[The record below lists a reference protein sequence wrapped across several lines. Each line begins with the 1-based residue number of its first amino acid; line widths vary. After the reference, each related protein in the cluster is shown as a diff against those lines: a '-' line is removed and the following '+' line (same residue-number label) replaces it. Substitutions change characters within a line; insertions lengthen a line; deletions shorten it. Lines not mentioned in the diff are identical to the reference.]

1 MDASNL
7 HFRLMLQQY
16 ETQLVVARR
25 LSRYRRAKLIQSGYT
40 PPDPQRQR
48 KAIVLRVA
56 RELYGLLLSTG
67 TDNPMVETITEK
79 LSAALEVNVVLT
91 YLAPMPF
98 MDEHL
103 RFMRQGEGE
112 NAPLVPLSQA
122 DQMKA
127 MHLLWKFTLE
137 TVDESML

>member
-25 LSRYRRAKLIQSGYT
+25 LSRYRRAKLMQAGYT

-48 KAIVLRVA
+48 RAVVLRVA

-67 TDNPMVETITEK
+67 TDNPMVESITEK
-79 LSAALEVNVVLT
+79 LSATLGMKIVLT

-103 RFMRQGEGE
+103 RFMRHGESE
-112 NAPLVPLSQA
+112 DAPLVPLSPPE
-122 DQMKA
+122 QMAA
-127 MHLLWKFTLE
+127 MHLLWKATLE
-137 TVDESML
+137 TVDESMV